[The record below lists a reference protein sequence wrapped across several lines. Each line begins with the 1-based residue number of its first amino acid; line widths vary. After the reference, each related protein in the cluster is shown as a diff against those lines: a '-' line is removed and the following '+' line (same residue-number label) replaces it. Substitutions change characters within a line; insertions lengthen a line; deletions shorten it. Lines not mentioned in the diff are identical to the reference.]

1 MVKLSPKTVVILEK
15 VIMRRIVVVVGVV
28 VVGTAVADAG
38 PRCCCTAV
46 DGLGAVTFFATW
58 KSS

>member
-1 MVKLSPKTVVILEK
+1 MVKLSPKAVVILEK
-15 VIMRRIVVVVGVV
+15 VIMRRVAVVA

-46 DGLGAVTFFATW
+46 DGLGAVALSATW

>member
-15 VIMRRIVVVVGVV
+15 VIMRRIVVVVAV

-46 DGLGAVTFFATW
+46 DGLGAVTLFATW

>member
-15 VIMRRIVVVVGVV
+15 VIMRRIVVV

-46 DGLGAVTFFATW
+46 DGLGAMTLFATW

>member
-1 MVKLSPKTVVILEK
+1 MVKLSPKAVVILEK
-15 VIMRRIVVVVGVV
+15 VIMRRVV

-46 DGLGAVTFFATW
+46 DGLGAVALSATW

>member
-1 MVKLSPKTVVILEK
+1 MVKLSPKAVVILEK
-15 VIMRRIVVVVGVV
+15 VIMRRVAVA

-46 DGLGAVTFFATW
+46 DGLGAVALSATW

>member
-1 MVKLSPKTVVILEK
+1 MVKLSPKAVVILEK
-15 VIMRRIVVVVGVV
+15 VIMRRVVV

-46 DGLGAVTFFATW
+46 DGLGAVALSATW

>member
-1 MVKLSPKTVVILEK
+1 MVKLSPKAVVILEK
-15 VIMRRIVVVVGVV
+15 VIMRRVAVVVV

-46 DGLGAVTFFATW
+46 DGLGAVALSATW